1 MSSSGVHRDE
11 MPSSDPL
18 ADPALA
24 PFIDDLQVVA
34 TRPVPPPSPGLA
46 AFLDGGISPPAPVP
60 APSPSP
66 ARRATPRRK
75 MTVSELLGALVA
87 KLAGLGM
94 AAKAALGVT
103 LAAASVTTA
112 GAANVLPDPAQ
123 HAVATV
129 VNAASPLDIPDP
141 SKVDEIV
148 DGTDDLPEIPDVT
161 TTIVDGDEEGDG
173 DGGTGAFA
181 NHGACVSAVARDR
194 SATGSGPANSHGKAV
209 SEAARS
215 DCGKDGAGSTTTT
228 VPSATTTTLS
238 PTTTTVAELG
248 TTSNRGPANGNGN
261 GNSGPGNGNA
271 NRGGGSGN
279 SGAGNGNSGRR

>member
-11 MPSSDPL
+11 MPSYDPL
-18 ADPALA
+18 ADSALA
-24 PFIDDLQVVA
+24 SFIDDLQVVT
-34 TRPVPPPSPGLA
+34 TRPVPAPSPGLA
-46 AFLDGGISPPAPVP
+46 AFLDGGISPPEPVP

-112 GAANVLPDPAQ
+112 GAANVLPEPAQ
-123 HAVATV
+123 RAVATV

-141 SKVDEIV
+141 SKIDEVV
-148 DGTDDLPEIPDVT
+148 DGTDGLPDIPDVTT
-161 TTIVDGDEEGDG
+161 TTIVDGDEDGEGDG
-173 DGGTGAFA
+173 GGGGAFA
-181 NHGACVSAVARDR
+181 NHGACVSAVAPDR
-194 SATGSGPANSHGKAV
+194 STTGAGPANSHGKAV

-228 VPSATTTTLS
+228 LPSPTTTTLS
-238 PTTTTVAELG
+238 PTTTVAELG
-248 TTSNRGPANGNGN
+248 TSSNRGPGNGN
-261 GNSGPGNGNA
+261 GNSGPGNGNSGPG
-271 NRGGGSGN
+271 NGNGN
-279 SGAGNGNSGRR
+279 SGPGNGNSGRR